1 MTPATLTRETDHQVT
16 SREPPPNS
24 GWSMGSI
31 MVAILVPGLAV
42 LAGLTI
48 WAAGQP
54 ARSPA
59 APVVPPALAK
69 GAGSATGAA
78 VMADMPGMKSVSSTK
93 TSAAPS
99 TTAVAPGAAASAI
112 ASHAPRDATLPP
124 VGPGTIHHYTITLK
138 DEVLDIAPGVRFTG
152 WTFEGSAPGPV
163 IHVRQGDMVDI
174 TLVNGGAIPHSI
186 DFHAALTAP
195 NVSFASVPAGGRL
208 HFRFRADTPGA
219 FMYHCGTPP
228 VLAHIANGMYGAII
242 VDPKG
247 GLPPVAKSVVL
258 VSGEWYLTGDG
269 RTTPATLDFDKA
281 RAMQPDYVT
290 FNGYAG
296 QYKDNPL
303 TANPGDTLRFYVVDA
318 GPSLNTDFHVVGAI
332 LDRVYLDGTTTDV
345 LHGVQ
350 TQLVPPGGG
359 MVFDVKFANRGIFPF
374 VSHSFAAVDM
384 GEVGLVNVGNV
395 PGTMSH

>member
-1 MTPATLTRETDHQVT
+1 MTPATLTRSTDHEVA
-16 SREPPPNS
+16 SREPLPTS

-31 MVAILVPGLAV
+31 MLAILVPGLAV
-42 LAGLTI
+42 LTGVII
-48 WAAGQP
+48 WAVGQP
-54 ARSPA
+54 AGSPA
-59 APVVPPALAK
+59 APVVPPAIATT
-69 GAGSATGAA
+69 AGSATGAGA
-78 VMADMPGMKSVSSTK
+78 MAGMPGMKS
-93 TSAAPS
+93 TSGSKA
-99 TTAVAPGAAASAI
+99 TAAASATGS
-112 ASHAPRDATLPP
+112 AGAAAAVAAPSHAPRDATLPP
-124 VGPGTIHHYTITLK
+124 VGPGTVHHYTITLK

-195 NVSFASVPAGGRL
+195 NVSFASVPAGGSL

-269 RTTPATLDFDKA
+269 RTTPATLNFDKA
-281 RAMQPDYVT
+281 RAMLPDYVT
-290 FNGYAG
+290 FNGYAA

-303 TANPGDTLRFYVVDA
+303 TADPGDTVRFYVVDA

-345 LHGVQ
+345 LRGVQ

>member
-1 MTPATLTRETDHQVT
+1 MTPVTLTRPTEHETPT
-16 SREPPPNS
+16 TEPPSRS
-24 GWSMGSI
+24 GWSMGGL
-31 MVAILVPGLAV
+31 VLAILLPGLAV
-42 LAGLTI
+42 LAGVVV
-48 WAAGQP
+48 WAAGQSSG
-54 ARSPA
+54 SPA
-59 APVVPPALAK
+59 VPVVRPAITQ
-69 GAGSATGAA
+69 GAGSVTSAGSIAGMKGMTGMTTARAATGAA
-78 VMADMPGMKSVSSTK
+78 ATA
-93 TSAAPS
+93 TS
-99 TTAVAPGAAASAI
+99 TAVTHVPFDAA
-112 ASHAPRDATLPP
+112 LPP
-124 VGPGTIHHYTITLK
+124 VGAGTVHHYTITLK
-138 DEVLDIAPGVRFTG
+138 DEVLDIAPGVRYAG

-195 NVSFASVPAGGRL
+195 NVSFASVPAGGKL

-269 RTTPATLDFDKA
+269 KTAPATLNFEKA
-281 RAMQPDYVT
+281 RLMQPDYVT
-290 FNGYAG
+290 FNGYAA
-296 QYKDNPL
+296 QYKDHPL
-303 TANPGDTLRFYVVDA
+303 TANPGDTMRFYVVDA

-350 TQLVPPGGG
+350 TQLVPAGGG

-374 VSHSFAAVDM
+374 VSHAFAAVDM